1 MERLKVIQDAFIE
14 LGIKTEIVTDDDN
27 NHLVFKNHNSIIEE
41 ALVKELKNAKK
52 ELSMIK
58 KNHKAGKCTADEV
71 FDYEWRVFE
80 IKQTISNLKYFD
92 I

>member
-14 LGIKTEIVTDDDN
+14 LGIKTEIVTDDDS

-58 KNHKAGKCTADEV
+58 KITKLENALLMKYLIMNGEYLK
-71 FDYEWRVFE
+71 
-80 IKQTISNLKYFD
+80 SNRLYQ